1 MTSKVKFL
9 ISKTPVTAE
18 KGTKLEDVVKIMA
31 SMNIGSVIITDK
43 EKPVGIITERD
54 IIRALAKGIPLTEK
68 IENVGTMHLI
78 TVFEDDSIYTAA
90 EKMNKYNIRHLVVI
104 DKEGN
109 FKGVISIRDL
119 IRESYV
125 LKALANVSQEEWLG
139 GD

>member
-18 KGTKLEDVVKIMA
+18 KRTKLEDVVKIMA
-31 SMNIGSVIITDK
+31 SMSIGSVIITDK

-68 IENVGTMHLI
+68 IEKVGTMDLI

-139 GD
+139 SD

>member
-68 IENVGTMHLI
+68 IEKVGTMDLI

-139 GD
+139 SD

>member
-68 IENVGTMHLI
+68 IENVGTMDLI

-139 GD
+139 SD

>member
-9 ISKTPVTAE
+9 ISKTLVTAE
-18 KGTKLEDVVKIMA
+18 KGTKLEDVVKMMA

-54 IIRALAKGIPLTEK
+54 IIRALAEGIPLTEK
-68 IENVGTMHLI
+68 IENVGTMDLI

-139 GD
+139 SD